1 MWHTFEILINFY
13 QAVLMTYFINKC
25 CNLRVHALW
34 KDFILVLVIGIA
46 ICGMD
51 LIAIYPLDDLV
62 YLIPLFYSIYYR
74 QSKVVTT
81 VFWCFILAMII
92 SIDSTLTSSL
102 ITLLTNA
109 SWEDMLVQSDVRI
122 IYVTSANLLHTLIIA
137 FLASFFG
144 KQHII
149 PPGGAIC
156 FLLSLG
162 VQLAVA
168 ECFFA
173 IRIQS
178 TVERP
183 LTVYGSLGMLFSMML
198 TVTLHEMMIRQTER
212 QMELEIESQTNR
224 LINAHQEE
232 LQTIYSNMLS
242 TQHDLRHRITAA
254 EQLLASQQAKAS
266 TEVIELLKDTD
277 VLVQEYVTGNVSVDA
292 ILASK
297 TAIMQRSGIGFTFY
311 PTPLEKLPLSE
322 RQFTIMLSN
331 ILDNA
336 IEGVMRLPS
345 ETSSREIKLILSRN
359 WDIFSVICE
368 NDMNPETILIKDGN
382 FVSSKEEPFMH
393 GFGTRSI
400 RKMVE
405 NAGGMIDYSTE
416 NRKFV
421 VNIMLPMED

>member
-13 QAVLMTYFINKC
+13 QAVLMTYFVNKC
-25 CNLRVHALW
+25 CNPRDHARW
-34 KDFILVLVIGIA
+34 KDFILAFLIGIT

-62 YLIPLFYSIYYR
+62 FLIPLIFSIHYR
-74 QSKVVTT
+74 QDKVV
-81 VFWCFILAMII
+81 VPIFWCLILTII
-92 SIDSTLTSSL
+92 FSIDSTLTSSL
-102 ITLLTNA
+102 ITSLTNA
-109 SWEDMLVQSDVRI
+109 SWEELLVQSDVRV

-137 FLASFFG
+137 FLASYAG
-144 KQHII
+144 KRHMVY
-149 PPGGAIC
+149 PAGAVC

-168 ECFFA
+168 ECFFV

-178 TVERP
+178 TVEKP
-183 LTVYGSLGMLFSMML
+183 LTAYGSLGMLFSMML
-198 TVTLHEMMIRQTER
+198 TVALHEMMTRQTER

-254 EQLLASQQAKAS
+254 EQLLASKQAETS

-277 VLVQEYVTGNVSVDA
+277 VFLQEYITGNVSVDA

-297 TAIMQRSGIGFTFY
+297 TAVMQRSGIDFIFY
-311 PTPLEKLPLSE
+311 PTPLDKLPLSE
-322 RQFTIMLSN
+322 RQFIILLSN

-345 ETSSREIKLILSRN
+345 ESSSREIKLILSRN

-368 NDMNPETILIKDGN
+368 NDMNPDTIMIKDGN

-393 GFGTRSI
+393 GFGTRNV

-405 NAGGMIDYSTE
+405 NAGGMIDYSTA
-416 NRKFV
+416 NRKFI